1 MVGLHLS
8 VEKGKFRWFPET
20 KSVTAS
26 GATRKSGMPD
36 RSLTSLQDFF
46 SFQNPSICKGIL
58 SGIFSKCAAQSC
70 NERLFVNSVW
80 LCSISCIQIA
90 GYPEK
95 LFMLQFHDWM
105 QQSKTGFDKGVAVN
119 DVQNL
124 IRGTILPFF
133 QCDLSTYIDHTR
145 TLRCGPQ

>member
-1 MVGLHLS
+1 MVSRDQICDSQRGH
-8 VEKGKFRWFPET
+8 KKIRHI
-20 KSVTAS
+20 
-26 GATRKSGMPD
+26 D

-46 SFQNPSICKGIL
+46 PFQIPSICKGIL

-70 NERLFVNSVW
+70 NERLFAHSIW

-95 LFMLQFHDWM
+95 QFLLQLHDWM
-105 QQSKTGFDKGVAVN
+105 QQSKTGFDKTITANNVR
-119 DVQNL
+119 NL
-124 IRGTILPFF
+124 IRGTILPYF

-145 TLRCGPQ
+145 TWLCGPQ